1 MDLKDV
7 RLEHFA
13 GLVGQTFAVE
23 LEGDQTVD
31 LELAEAEPAAG
42 DRPDNAFSLIFRGPV
57 DPCLTQQT
65 YNLRHADLGTLPI
78 FLVPIGRRRDGMSY
92 EAVFT
97 RLEDEEA
104 TP

>member
-1 MDLKDV
+1 MDLRDV

-13 GLVGQTFAVE
+13 GLVGQTFAVK
-23 LEGDQTVD
+23 LEADQTMG
-31 LELAEAEPAAG
+31 LELAEAERAAG
-42 DRPDNAFSLIFRGPV
+42 DRPDNAFSLIFRGPA
-57 DPCLTQQT
+57 DPILPQQT
-65 YNLRHADLGTLPI
+65 YNLHHAELGTLSI